1 MSAGRRIFPISGFSS
16 MPYSDLPL
24 NANLPLVSVIIPFYN
39 ADDLIG
45 AALESVFAQ
54 SFKNF
59 EVIVVNDGSP
69 NNPSLQSVLRPYLS
83 RIIYMSQE
91 NRGPS
96 AARNLAIR
104 RAQGELLA
112 FLDSDDTWLPEYLS
126 EQTKLLQASP
136 SLDLIYCDAFLVGD
150 PASAGKTFMQI
161 CSSNGP
167 VTFESLLVERT
178 QVPTSGTMVRR
189 QCVITAGLFDER
201 FRCAE
206 DHDLWL
212 RIAYHGGKIA
222 YHRKVLV
229 RRLVRPDSLGSPP
242 GDLLAG
248 EIGVLKK
255 LDRELV
261 LPPEVSSLLAGR
273 LRKAE
278 ALLDIIQGKRRLFAN
293 DSQKAYDFLSRAN
306 ASSPTLKLR
315 ILLAGLQ
322 TMPRLTLMAARMWS
336 RLTRI

>member
-1 MSAGRRIFPISGFSS
+1 MSAGCNFPDLCLF
-16 MPYSDLPL
+16 MPHTDSPL
-24 NANLPLVSVIIPFYN
+24 NANSPLVSVIIPFYN
-39 ADDLIG
+39 ADDHIG
-45 AALESVFAQ
+45 AALKSVFAQ
-54 SFKNF
+54 TFKDF

-69 NNPSLQSVLRPYLS
+69 NNELLECALRPYMS
-83 RIIYMSQE
+83 RIIYLSQE

-112 FLDSDDTWLPEYLS
+112 FLDSDDTWLPEYLA
-126 EQTKLLQASP
+126 EQTKLLKASP
-136 SLDLIYCDAFLVGD
+136 SLDLIYCDAFLMGD
-150 PASAGKTFMQI
+150 PAFAGRTFMQV

-167 VTFESLLVERT
+167 VTFASLLVERT
-178 QVPTSGTMVRR
+178 QVPTSGTLVRR
-189 QCVITAGLFDER
+189 QCVLAAGLFDER

-212 RIAYHGGKIA
+212 RIAYQGGKIA
-222 YHRKVLV
+222 YHRKVLF
-229 RRLVRPDSLGSPP
+229 RRLVRPDSLGSHP

-255 LDRELV
+255 LNEELA
-261 LPPEVSSLLAGR
+261 LPPEMSFLLAVR

-278 ALLDIIQGKRRLFAN
+278 ALRDIIQGKISLYAN
-293 DSQKAYDFLSRAN
+293 DAQKAYDFLSRAN

-322 TMPRLTLMAARMWS
+322 RVPRLTLMAARMWS
-336 RLTRI
+336 RLTDV

>member
-1 MSAGRRIFPISGFSS
+1 
-16 MPYSDLPL
+16 MPHTDSPL
-24 NANLPLVSVIIPFYN
+24 NSNSPLVSVIIPFYN
-39 ADDLIG
+39 ADDHIG
-45 AALESVFAQ
+45 AALRSVFAQ
-54 SFKNF
+54 TFKNF

-69 NNPSLQSVLRPYLS
+69 HNQQLESALRPYMS

-112 FLDSDDTWLPEYLS
+112 FLDSDDTWFPEYLS
-126 EQTKLLQASP
+126 EQTKLLEASP
-136 SLDLIYCDAFLVGD
+136 SLDLIYCDAFLMGD
-150 PASAGKTFMQI
+150 PASAGKTFMQV

-178 QVPTSGTMVRR
+178 QVPTSGTVVRR
-189 QCVITAGLFDER
+189 QCVLAAGLFDER

-222 YHRKVLV
+222 YHRKVLL
-229 RRLVRPDSLGSPP
+229 RRLVRPDSLGSHP

-255 LDRELV
+255 LDQELA
-261 LPPEVSSLLAGR
+261 LPPEISSILAVR

-278 ALLDIIQGKRRLFAN
+278 ALLNIIRGKKSLFAN

-306 ASSPTLKLR
+306 SSSPTLKLR
-315 ILLAGLQ
+315 LLLTGLQ
-322 TMPRLTLMAARMWS
+322 RMPHLTLRAARMWY
-336 RLTRI
+336 RLTKN

>member
-16 MPYSDLPL
+16 MPYSDPLP

-104 RAQGELLA
+104 RAQGKLLA

-150 PASAGKTFMQI
+150 SASAGKTFMQI

-178 QVPTSGTMVRR
+178 QVPTSGTVVRR
-189 QCVITAGLFDER
+189 QCVLTAGLFDER

-229 RRLVRPDSLGSPP
+229 RRLVRSDSLGSPP

-255 LDRELV
+255 LDRELAL
-261 LPPEVSSLLAGR
+261 LPEASSLLAGKVR
-273 LRKAE
+273 QAE
-278 ALLDIIQGKRRLFAN
+278 ALLYYIRGKKSLLAN
-293 DSQKAYDFLSRAN
+293 DSQKAHEFLSRAH
-306 ASSPTLKLR
+306 ALRPTMKLGV
-315 ILLAGLQ
+315 LLAGLRS
-322 TMPRLTLMAARMWS
+322 MRSLT
-336 RLTRI
+336 